1 MPLLRQ
7 FFNLMPSRRAWAAQD
22 KLPTEFLIDQYF
34 NVPGVGLVVAGTLL
48 SGAVHVNHELLMGP
62 NNQGKF
68 NKVTIKSI
76 HHMRS
81 PVPAL
86 LPGQTGAFVVRSRTK
101 EHVRQFGIRKGMVLL
116 DAAASPAATRVFSC
130 DVLVLHSQT
139 TMRVNYQPILYARNV
154 RQCVRICAMDK
165 EVLRTGTMGRAS
177 DVAPRTHGA
186 TAPHSAPP
194 APLSTGVRARV
205 TFEFMYRPEFLQP
218 GTKVLFTEGK
228 TKAIGTI
235 VELLGASAEE
245 KPAAPRSTAHGH
257 GGQGTGAGASKE
269 RKSGEA
275 DASRQ

>member
-165 EVLRTGTMGRAS
+165 EVLRTGTPPPLPRPPVLRRLA
-177 DVAPRTHGA
+177 DDAPVA
-186 TAPHSAPP
+186 APVSLSPP
-194 APLSTGVRARV
+194 ACVDLVH
-205 TFEFMYRPEFLQP
+205 L
-218 GTKVLFTEGK
+218 KH
-228 TKAIGTI
+228 
-235 VELLGASAEE
+235 LGAGPHPS
-245 KPAAPRSTAHGH
+245 
-257 GGQGTGAGASKE
+257 GGAY
-269 RKSGEA
+269 
-275 DASRQ
+275 